1 MSRIIKSTETKSRVM
16 VGEAEGKC
24 RVIANGFELEVMKMF
39 SIVVRTAQLC
49 EYVENYWIVHF
60 QQVTW
65 KNRLH
70 NIRKYSK
77 KTRMKDII

>member
-1 MSRIIKSTETKSRVM
+1 M

-60 QQVTW
+60 QQVT
-65 KNRLH
+65 
-70 NIRKYSK
+70 
-77 KTRMKDII
+77 